1 MHCPYAPQNFFSLR
15 KILYNAQL
23 FLKQVHA
30 DNCDEIFFEKIKKT
44 HCEQGAKSISIF
56 QWMILQINLQKNK
69 FLYHYSTMI

>member
-56 QWMILQINLQKNK
+56 Q
-69 FLYHYSTMI
+69 